1 MCVYHVGTRYKTCL
15 TGCTGIHGLIV
26 DFMASWHH
34 YFYINIHVA
43 FIIGS
48 ASSNSACSHIHI
60 ACVCRL
66 KEASNKKKKL
76 FHPKSSGQKE
86 ELKYY
91 DMLIRNMEAL
101 IKGSLLDLPP
111 TLN

>member
-1 MCVYHVGTRYKTCL
+1 MHALIGIAKISFIKTAHV
-15 TGCTGIHGLIV
+15 H
-26 DFMASWHH
+26 
-34 YFYINIHVA
+34 IN
-43 FIIGS
+43 
-48 ASSNSACSHIHI
+48 I

-91 DMLIRNMEAL
+91 DMLIRNTEAL

-111 TLN
+111 H